1 MFATYAEMRSP
12 KQLKGK
18 WKRVKCR
25 GLSMNKHARA
35 FVLVFVLALVGGP
48 WYGFCCSQPHLSTN
62 KLSDV
67 MNETASPEINSKFTV
82 NSVKLRQWSVQL
94 NLGFSLIT
102 PILFIDPA
110 VPSSSSALSI
120 LRASFLSRNSLS
132 GMRLIRPSNPSR
144 RLDLSL
150 LLESSLYVTK

>member
-1 MFATYAEMRSP
+1 MFAIYAEMRSP
-12 KQLKGK
+12 KQLQGK
-18 WKRVKCR
+18 WKRVAVFR
-25 GLSMNKHARA
+25 WINTLERLFWFLFLRLLRDLGMG
-35 FVLVFVLALVGGP
+35 FVVHDRKQ
-48 WYGFCCSQPHLSTN
+48 SQLTTN
-62 KLSDV
+62 KLGDV
-67 MNETASPEINSKFTV
+67 MNETASPEINYKFTV

-132 GMRLIRPSNPSR
+132 GMRLTRPSNPSR

-150 LLESSLYVTK
+150 LLESSL